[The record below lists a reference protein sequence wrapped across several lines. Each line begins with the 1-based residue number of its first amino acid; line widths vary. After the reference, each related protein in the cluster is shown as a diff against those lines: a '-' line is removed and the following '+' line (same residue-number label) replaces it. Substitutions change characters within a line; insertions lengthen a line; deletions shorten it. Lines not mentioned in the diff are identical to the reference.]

1 MSSLKVEDYM
11 TREVVTVSASD
22 TVKDVI
28 SLIKNT
34 KHDGFPV
41 VKDQKILGYVSSLDI
56 LLCDPSVKV
65 ADIMS
70 VDLVVARRDMDL
82 FDAARVLFR
91 SDTKKLPVIDDKSHV
106 IGIISNTDVIGSQI
120 ERATPDKVWK
130 LMRTLRTIHK
140 VQVEEHFG
148 QVRIVDLVPTQSKIF
163 ADELEGRKYELEKGL
178 AEPLIVIQKRNKI
191 LLVDGHHRAVAAK
204 RLKLKEA
211 DAYIIT
217 MDRDVFL
224 GMERTAQNVGLKSLV
239 DIQILES
246 DSHPL
251 IEITKRSGSP
261 KVGDLRKGHNGENLA
276 QHFGSR
282 NDSRW
287 RTVVRYQQLADVM
300 FLEETNGLINR
311 PIVFNRQ

>member
-1 MSSLKVEDYM
+1 MSSVKVEDYM
-11 TREVVTVSASD
+11 TRDVITVKATD

-28 SLIKNT
+28 SLIKST

-41 VKDQKILGYVSSLDI
+41 VKDKKIIGYVSALDI

-70 VDLVVARRDMDL
+70 VNLIVARCDMDL

-91 SDTKKLPVIDDKSHV
+91 SDSKKLPVIDDNGYV
-106 IGIISNTDVIGSQI
+106 LGIISTTDVIRSQI

-148 QVRIVDLVPTQSKIF
+148 QVKVLDLVPTQSKIF
-163 ADELEGRKYELEKGL
+163 ADELDGRKYELEKGL
-178 AEPLIVIQKRNKI
+178 AEPLIVIQKRHKT
-191 LLVDGHHRAVAAK
+191 LLVDGHHRAVAAQG
-204 RLKLKEA
+204 LNIKEV

-217 MDRDVFL
+217 MERDVPL
-224 GMERTAQNVGLKSLV
+224 GMERTAENIGLRSLA

-246 DSHPL
+246 SSHPL
-251 IEITKRSGSP
+251 IEITRRSGS
-261 KVGDLRKGHNGENLA
+261 
-276 QHFGSR
+276 R
-282 NDSRW
+282 N
-287 RTVVRYQQLADVM
+287 V
-300 FLEETNGLINR
+300 
-311 PIVFNRQ
+311 

>member
-1 MSSLKVEDYM
+1 MSSVKVEDYM
-11 TREVVTVSASD
+11 TRDVITVKATD

-28 SLIKNT
+28 SLIKST

-41 VKDQKILGYVSSLDI
+41 VKDKKIIGYVSALDI

-70 VDLVVARRDMDL
+70 VNLVVARCDMDL

-91 SDTKKLPVIDDKSHV
+91 SDSKKLPVIDDNGFV
-106 IGIISNTDVIGSQI
+106 LGIISTTDVIRSQI

-148 QVRIVDLVPTQSKIF
+148 QVKVLDLVPTQSKIF
-163 ADELEGRKYELEKGL
+163 ADELEGRRYELEKGL
-178 AEPLIVIQKRNKI
+178 AEPLIVIQKRHKT
-191 LLVDGHHRAVAAK
+191 LLVDGHHRAVAAQGLDI
-204 RLKLKEA
+204 REV

-217 MDRDVFL
+217 MERDVPL
-224 GMERTAQNVGLKSLV
+224 GMERTAENIGLRSLA

-246 DSHPL
+246 SSHPL
-251 IEITKRSGSP
+251 IEITRRSGS
-261 KVGDLRKGHNGENLA
+261 
-276 QHFGSR
+276 R
-282 NDSRW
+282 N
-287 RTVVRYQQLADVM
+287 V
-300 FLEETNGLINR
+300 
-311 PIVFNRQ
+311 

>member
-11 TREVVTVSASD
+11 TREVVTVSVSD

-28 SLIKNT
+28 SLIKKT

-41 VKDQKILGYVSSLDI
+41 VKDHKILGYVSSLDI

-65 ADIMS
+65 SDIMS

-91 SDTKKLPVIDDKSHV
+91 SDSKKLPVIDDESNV
-106 IGIISNTDVIGSQI
+106 IGIISNTDVIRSQI
-120 ERATPDKVWK
+120 ERATPDKVWM

-148 QVRIVDLVPTQSKIF
+148 RVRIVDLVPTQSKIY

-204 RLKLKEA
+204 RLKLKEV
-211 DAYIIT
+211 DAYGIT
-217 MDRDVFL
+217 LDRDVFL
-224 GMERTAQNVGLKSLV
+224 GMERTAENVGLKSLA

-246 DSHPL
+246 GSHPL
-251 IEITKRSGSP
+251 IEITKRSGS
-261 KVGDLRKGHNGENLA
+261 
-276 QHFGSR
+276 R
-282 NDSRW
+282 N
-287 RTVVRYQQLADVM
+287 V
-300 FLEETNGLINR
+300 
-311 PIVFNRQ
+311 

>member
-1 MSSLKVEDYM
+1 MSSVKVEDYM
-11 TREVVTVSASD
+11 TRDVITVKATD

-28 SLIKNT
+28 SLIKST

-41 VKDQKILGYVSSLDI
+41 VKDKKIIGYVSALDI

-70 VDLVVARRDMDL
+70 VNLVVARCDMDL

-91 SDTKKLPVIDDKSHV
+91 SDSKKLPVIDDNGFV
-106 IGIISNTDVIGSQI
+106 LGIISTTDVIRSQI

-148 QVRIVDLVPTQSKIF
+148 QVKVLDLVPTQSKIF
-163 ADELEGRKYELEKGL
+163 ADELEGRRYELEKGL
-178 AEPLIVIQKRNKI
+178 AEPLIVIKKRHKT
-191 LLVDGHHRAVAAK
+191 LLVDGHHRAVAAQGLNI
-204 RLKLKEA
+204 REV

-217 MDRDVFL
+217 MERDVPL
-224 GMERTAQNVGLKSLV
+224 GMERTAENIGLRSLA

-246 DSHPL
+246 SSHPL
-251 IEITKRSGSP
+251 IEITRRSGS
-261 KVGDLRKGHNGENLA
+261 
-276 QHFGSR
+276 R
-282 NDSRW
+282 N
-287 RTVVRYQQLADVM
+287 V
-300 FLEETNGLINR
+300 
-311 PIVFNRQ
+311 

>member
-1 MSSLKVEDYM
+1 MSSVKVEDYM
-11 TREVVTVSASD
+11 TRDVITVKATD

-28 SLIKNT
+28 SLIKST

-41 VKDQKILGYVSSLDI
+41 VKDKKIIGYVSALDI

-70 VDLVVARRDMDL
+70 VNLVVARCDMDL

-91 SDTKKLPVIDDKSHV
+91 SDSKKLPVIDDNGFV
-106 IGIISNTDVIGSQI
+106 LGIISTTDVIRSQI

-148 QVRIVDLVPTQSKIF
+148 QVKVLDLVPTQSKIF
-163 ADELEGRKYELEKGL
+163 ADELEGRRYELEKGL
-178 AEPLIVIQKRNKI
+178 AEPLIVIQKRHKT
-191 LLVDGHHRAVAAK
+191 LLVDGHHRAVAAQG
-204 RLKLKEA
+204 LNIKEV

-217 MDRDVFL
+217 MERDVPL
-224 GMERTAQNVGLKSLV
+224 GMERTAENIGLRSLA

-246 DSHPL
+246 SSHPL
-251 IEITKRSGSP
+251 IEITRRSGS
-261 KVGDLRKGHNGENLA
+261 
-276 QHFGSR
+276 R
-282 NDSRW
+282 N
-287 RTVVRYQQLADVM
+287 V
-300 FLEETNGLINR
+300 
-311 PIVFNRQ
+311 

>member
-1 MSSLKVEDYM
+1 M
-11 TREVVTVSASD
+11 TRDVITVKATD

-28 SLIKNT
+28 SLIKST

-41 VKDQKILGYVSSLDI
+41 VKDKKIIGYVSALDI

-70 VDLVVARRDMDL
+70 VNLVVARCDMDL

-91 SDTKKLPVIDDKSHV
+91 SDSKKLPVIDDNGFV
-106 IGIISNTDVIGSQI
+106 LGIISTTDVIRSQI

-148 QVRIVDLVPTQSKIF
+148 QVKVLDLVPTQSKIF
-163 ADELEGRKYELEKGL
+163 ADELEGRRYELEKGL
-178 AEPLIVIQKRNKI
+178 AEPLIVIQKRHKT
-191 LLVDGHHRAVAAK
+191 LLVDGHHRAVAAQGLNI
-204 RLKLKEA
+204 REV

-217 MDRDVFL
+217 MERDVPL
-224 GMERTAQNVGLKSLV
+224 GMERTAENIGLRSLG

-246 DSHPL
+246 SSHPL
-251 IEITKRSGSP
+251 IEITRRSGS
-261 KVGDLRKGHNGENLA
+261 
-276 QHFGSR
+276 R
-282 NDSRW
+282 N
-287 RTVVRYQQLADVM
+287 V
-300 FLEETNGLINR
+300 
-311 PIVFNRQ
+311 

>member
-1 MSSLKVEDYM
+1 MSSVKVEDYM
-11 TREVVTVSASD
+11 TRDVITVKATD

-28 SLIKNT
+28 SLIKST

-41 VKDQKILGYVSSLDI
+41 VKDKKIIGYVSALDI

-70 VDLVVARRDMDL
+70 VNLVVARCDMDL

-91 SDTKKLPVIDDKSHV
+91 SDSKKLPVIDDNGFV
-106 IGIISNTDVIGSQI
+106 LGIISTTDVIRSQI

-148 QVRIVDLVPTQSKIF
+148 QVKVLDLVPTQSKIF
-163 ADELEGRKYELEKGL
+163 ADELEGRRYELEKGL
-178 AEPLIVIQKRNKI
+178 AEPLIVIQKRHKT
-191 LLVDGHHRAVAAK
+191 LLVDGHHRAVAAQGLNI
-204 RLKLKEA
+204 REV

-217 MDRDVFL
+217 MERDVPL
-224 GMERTAQNVGLKSLV
+224 GMERTAENIGLRSLA

-246 DSHPL
+246 SSHPL
-251 IEITKRSGSP
+251 IEITRRSGS
-261 KVGDLRKGHNGENLA
+261 
-276 QHFGSR
+276 R
-282 NDSRW
+282 N
-287 RTVVRYQQLADVM
+287 V
-300 FLEETNGLINR
+300 
-311 PIVFNRQ
+311 

>member
-1 MSSLKVEDYM
+1 MSSVKVEDYM
-11 TREVVTVSASD
+11 TRDVITVKATD

-28 SLIKNT
+28 SLIKST

-41 VKDQKILGYVSSLDI
+41 VKDKKIIGYVSALDI

-70 VDLVVARRDMDL
+70 VNLIVARCDMDL

-91 SDTKKLPVIDDKSHV
+91 SDSKKLPVIDDNGFV
-106 IGIISNTDVIGSQI
+106 LGIISTTDVIRSQI

-148 QVRIVDLVPTQSKIF
+148 QVKVLDLVPTQSKIF
-163 ADELEGRKYELEKGL
+163 ADELDGRRYELEKGL
-178 AEPLIVIQKRNKI
+178 AEPLIVIQKRHKT
-191 LLVDGHHRAVAAK
+191 LLVDGHHRAVAAQG
-204 RLKLKEA
+204 LNIKEV

-217 MDRDVFL
+217 MERDVPL
-224 GMERTAQNVGLKSLV
+224 GMERTAENIGLRSLA

-246 DSHPL
+246 SSHPL
-251 IEITKRSGSP
+251 IEITRRSGS
-261 KVGDLRKGHNGENLA
+261 
-276 QHFGSR
+276 R
-282 NDSRW
+282 N
-287 RTVVRYQQLADVM
+287 V
-300 FLEETNGLINR
+300 
-311 PIVFNRQ
+311 

>member
-1 MSSLKVEDYM
+1 MSSVKVEDYM
-11 TREVVTVSASD
+11 TRDVITVKATD

-28 SLIKNT
+28 SLIKST

-41 VKDQKILGYVSSLDI
+41 VKDKKIIGYVSALDI

-70 VDLVVARRDMDL
+70 VNLIVARCDMDL

-91 SDTKKLPVIDDKSHV
+91 SDSKKLPVIDDNGYV
-106 IGIISNTDVIGSQI
+106 LGIISTTDVIRSQI

-148 QVRIVDLVPTQSKIF
+148 QVKVLDLVPTQSKIF
-163 ADELEGRKYELEKGL
+163 ADELDGRRYELEKGL
-178 AEPLIVIQKRNKI
+178 AEPLIVIQKRHKT
-191 LLVDGHHRAVAAK
+191 LLVDGHHRAVAAQG
-204 RLKLKEA
+204 LNIKEV

-217 MDRDVFL
+217 MERDVPL
-224 GMERTAQNVGLKSLV
+224 GMERTAENIGLRSLA

-246 DSHPL
+246 SSHPL
-251 IEITKRSGSP
+251 IEITRRSGS
-261 KVGDLRKGHNGENLA
+261 
-276 QHFGSR
+276 R
-282 NDSRW
+282 N
-287 RTVVRYQQLADVM
+287 V
-300 FLEETNGLINR
+300 
-311 PIVFNRQ
+311 

>member
-1 MSSLKVEDYM
+1 MSSVKVEDYM
-11 TREVVTVSASD
+11 TRDVITVKATD

-28 SLIKNT
+28 SLIKST

-41 VKDQKILGYVSSLDI
+41 VKSKKIIGYVSALDI

-70 VDLVVARRDMDL
+70 VNLIVARCDMDL

-91 SDTKKLPVIDDKSHV
+91 SDSKKLPVIDDNGYV
-106 IGIISNTDVIGSQI
+106 LGIISTTDVIRSQI

-148 QVRIVDLVPTQSKIF
+148 QVKVLDLVPTQSKIF
-163 ADELEGRKYELEKGL
+163 ADELDGRRYELEKGL
-178 AEPLIVIQKRNKI
+178 AEPLIVIQKRHKT
-191 LLVDGHHRAVAAK
+191 LLVDGHHRAVAAQG
-204 RLKLKEA
+204 LNIKEV

-217 MDRDVFL
+217 MERDVPL
-224 GMERTAQNVGLKSLV
+224 GMERTAENIGLRSLA

-246 DSHPL
+246 SSHPL
-251 IEITKRSGSP
+251 IEITRRSGS
-261 KVGDLRKGHNGENLA
+261 
-276 QHFGSR
+276 R
-282 NDSRW
+282 N
-287 RTVVRYQQLADVM
+287 V
-300 FLEETNGLINR
+300 
-311 PIVFNRQ
+311 

>member
-91 SDTKKLPVIDDKSHV
+91 SDSKKLPVIDDKSQV
-106 IGIISNTDVIGSQI
+106 IGIISNTDVIRSQI

-204 RLKLKEA
+204 RLKMKEA
-211 DAYIIT
+211 DAYIIS

-224 GMERTAQNVGLKSLV
+224 GMERTAQNVGLKSLA

-251 IEITKRSGSP
+251 IEITKRSGS
-261 KVGDLRKGHNGENLA
+261 
-276 QHFGSR
+276 R
-282 NDSRW
+282 N
-287 RTVVRYQQLADVM
+287 V
-300 FLEETNGLINR
+300 
-311 PIVFNRQ
+311 